1 MTKHNNDE
9 VNIKE
14 QRIMAY
20 QFYVSGTQSTIA
32 GRLVADIVIETKG
45 DKRTAKIKI
54 AANAGSKKN
63 KAGDYE
69 NIVDFYDITVWD
81 NGGASTEFLDAIEKP
96 PSEKLVF
103 KKGNNVVF
111 YGMITN
117 GVREYEGKAYKD
129 TKVNHFFHLAKVL
142 PNVAKQQED
151 TSSGGY

>member
-1 MTKHNNDE
+1 
-9 VNIKE
+9 
-14 QRIMAY
+14 MAY

-32 GRLVADIVIETKG
+32 GRLVADIVIETRG

-54 AANAGSKKN
+54 AVNAGSKKN
-63 KAGDYE
+63 EAGDYE

-81 NGGASTEFLDAIEKP
+81 NGGASTEFLDAIENP

>member
-1 MTKHNNDE
+1 
-9 VNIKE
+9 
-14 QRIMAY
+14 MAY

-63 KAGDYE
+63 EAGDYE
-69 NIVDFYDITVWD
+69 NIVDYYDITVWD

-117 GVREYEGKAYKD
+117 GVREYEGKGYKD

>member
-1 MTKHNNDE
+1 
-9 VNIKE
+9 
-14 QRIMAY
+14 MAY
-20 QFYVSGTQSTIA
+20 QFYVSGVESTIT
-32 GRLVADIVIETKG
+32 GRLGADIVIETKG

-54 AANAGSKKN
+54 ASNSGSKKN
-63 KAGDYE
+63 EAGDYE
-69 NIVDFYDITVWD
+69 NITTWYDLTIWD

-117 GVREYEGKAYKD
+117 GVREYEGKAYTD
-129 TKVNHFFHLAKVL
+129 TKVNHFFHLAKVP